1 MNQKGNKIQT
11 RASFE
16 SFICNCVKILPVWIR
31 QKRNMIKMKSWFL
44 AHNLCWIP
52 TFFPMKYT
60 KLLQINLSCFT
71 SKYFFHCWSKK
82 RETISKWE
90 LVLRLSFVI
99 MSYLTSYDFFQSF
112 ILVFLVRI
120 FYLFKKNK
128 KRTRSKWR
136 AGCEYMTYVKY
147 LHIFHLIETQGLSNH
162 FFMIFTSKYSLI
174 SNHTRRKQDQ
184 D

>member
-11 RASFE
+11 RAGFE

-82 RETISKWE
+82 RETISKWK

-120 FYLFKKNK
+120 FYLFKWNK
-128 KRTRSKWR
+128 KRIKTWLFTIVWVWVELKLNVFAWLLAEMKIHGNKQSV
-136 AGCEYMTYVKY
+136 E
-147 LHIFHLIETQGLSNH
+147 LQLIILS
-162 FFMIFTSKYSLI
+162 L
-174 SNHTRRKQDQ
+174 
-184 D
+184 